1 VIAALLD
8 HLWQS
13 TLFAAVV
20 ALSVPLFRKQ
30 RAAIRFWL
38 WFAAS
43 MKFLFPFALLTIA
56 ARHIFAMA
64 APAIA
69 APVLSAIR
77 PVAAPIA
84 AIAGP
89 IAIPAAVHITTV
101 DLVIT
106 AWAAGAISIALIFL
120 SRWLDLRATLHEASP
135 LQMPSPIP
143 VKSAPSFLEPGLV
156 GIWRPVILLPQGLV
170 HQLTSPELASL
181 LAHELSHHR
190 RRDNLLA
197 ALHMLVEGLFWFHP
211 LVWWIG
217 RRLYEERERACDECV
232 ISEGSSRLV
241 YAESI
246 LKICN
251 HYVQSPLACSSGISG
266 GSLEGRLSAIMTEQP
281 DSALHPVQG
290 LFLILMGIGILILP
304 VGTGLLQS
312 IPAATI
318 SPHLTTVT
326 RLLTLPAITPSR
338 ALPSVALPRRPGH
351 RAIAV
356 QPAVPPVMPVEA
368 LATIRIPAISV
379 NIVLDTRMPAIP
391 EDDTRICRRPR
402 PLSRSRLY
410 GPAVCLTANQ
420 WGALRANH
428 RDIGPDGRSVISID
442 YDKERA
448 DAGYSCVTSPA
459 MNTSPTQGPSCF

>member
-1 VIAALLD
+1 VITALLD

-56 ARHIFAMA
+56 ARHIFAMT
-64 APAIA
+64 APTIA
-69 APVLSAIR
+69 APVLRAIR

-89 IAIPAAVHITTV
+89 IVIPAAVHITTV

-106 AWAAGAISIALIFL
+106 VWAAGVVSIALMSL
-120 SRWLDLRATLHEASP
+120 SRWLDLRAILQGASP
-135 LQMPSPIP
+135 LQLPSPIP
-143 VKSAPSFLEPGLV
+143 VKSAPSFLVPGLV
-156 GIWRPVILLPQGLV
+156 GIWRPAILLPQGLV
-170 HQLTSPELASL
+170 GQLTPPELASV
-181 LAHELSHHR
+181 LAHELSHYR

-197 ALHMLVEGLFWFHP
+197 GLHMLVEGLFWFHP

-251 HYVQSPLACSSGISG
+251 QYVQSPLACNSGISG
-266 GSLEGRLSAIMTEQP
+266 GSLETRLGAIMTEQP
-281 DSALHPVQG
+281 ESALHPVQG
-290 LFLILMGIGILILP
+290 LFLILMGMGILILP

-312 IPAATI
+312 IPATTI
-318 SPHLTTVT
+318 SPHLTNVA
-326 RLLTLPAITPSR
+326 RLLVLPAITRSS

-356 QPAVPPVMPVEA
+356 QPAVSPVLPVEA
-368 LATIRIPAISV
+368 PVTIRIPTMSV
-379 NIVLDTRMPAIP
+379 NIALDARTPVLPA
-391 EDDTRICRRPR
+391 DDTTICRRPQ

-410 GPAVCLTANQ
+410 GPAVCLT
-420 WGALRANH
+420 WGTLRANH
-428 RDIGPDGRSVISID
+428 RDIAPDGHSVISID
-442 YDKERA
+442 YDKQRA
-448 DAGYSCVTSPA
+448 DAGHSCVTSPA